1 MFKLTYTRKD
11 GFPVR
16 LVFDKMSEAYHWGDE
31 YLFTEEATEYFV
43 EKV

>member
-1 MFKLTYTRKD
+1 MFKLTYTNQK

-16 LVFDKMSEAYHWGDE
+16 LVFDTMSEAYYWGDE
-31 YLFTEEATEYFV
+31 YLFTQGATEYYV